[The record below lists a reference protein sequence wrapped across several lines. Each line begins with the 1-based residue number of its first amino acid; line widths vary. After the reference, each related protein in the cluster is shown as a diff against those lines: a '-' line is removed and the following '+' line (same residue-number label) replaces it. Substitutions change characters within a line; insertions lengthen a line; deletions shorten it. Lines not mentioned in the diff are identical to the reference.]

1 MLVVLISIL
10 ILLIL
15 LIIFLIY
22 IPPLP
27 QKNKFNDRDNISF
40 FSQRETSNFLLLD
53 PDNYILN
60 MSKLDF
66 KARGISGAT
75 SEYYKQIS
83 ASLATNFSQK
93 EKQELLSLM
102 NMVKNNFKNTIYA
115 PILGHNI
122 IFAKTDKGDHSNHIN
137 KVDIKDKVPLSSPR
151 GERSDPNYENGFPH
165 TRYNIIFL
173 SPLFFRQRDKLN
185 TLEHECIHI
194 FQRFYPSDTENY
206 LNSMGFQKKGD
217 FKTLFP
223 EQYKLKRSNPDI
235 DNNIW
240 TDSDGNF
247 MFPIFSSDDPK
258 SLNDVIS
265 HDMEHPYEWMA
276 YRNY

>member
-22 IPPLP
+22 IPPSP

-83 ASLATNFSQK
+83 ASLAANFSQK

-122 IFAKTDKGDHSNHIN
+122 IFAKTDKGEHSSHIN

-151 GERSDPNYENGFPH
+151 GEHSNPKYENGFPH

-194 FQRFYPSDTENY
+194 FQRFYPSDTEKY

-247 MFPIFSSDDPK
+247 MFPIFSSNDPK